1 MFYVYILESEI
12 DGDFYKGSTEDYVK
26 RLAEHNRGE
35 SQFTRSKMPWK
46 LIFVRKFNDKR
57 APTGA
62 VQLKNTTLEDS
73 GPGLIRDALG
83 RVARDIVKELAQ
95 ILK

>member
-57 APTGA
+57 AA
-62 VQLKNTTLEDS
+62 LIEEKRLKKCNKEYLRW
-73 GPGLIRDALG
+73 LILQP
-83 RVARDIVKELAQ
+83 VNV
-95 ILK
+95 LKQQ

>member
-46 LIFVRKFNDKR
+46 LIFVREFNDKR
-57 APTGA
+57 TALIEEKR
-62 VQLKNTTLEDS
+62 LKKCNKEYLHW
-73 GPGLIRDALG
+73 LILQP
-83 RVARDIVKELAQ
+83 VNV
-95 ILK
+95 LKQQ

>member
-46 LIFVRKFNDKR
+46 LIFVREFNDKR
-57 APTGA
+57 TALIEEKR
-62 VQLKNTTLEDS
+62 LKKCNKEYLRW
-73 GPGLIRDALG
+73 LILQP
-83 RVARDIVKELAQ
+83 VNV
-95 ILK
+95 LKQQ

>member
-46 LIFVRKFNDKR
+46 LIFVREFNDKR
-57 APTGA
+57 AA
-62 VQLKNTTLEDS
+62 LIEEKRLKKCNKEYLRW
-73 GPGLIRDALG
+73 LILQPVNAL
-83 RVARDIVKELAQ
+83 RQ
-95 ILK
+95 Q

>member
-1 MFYVYILESEI
+1 MFYVYILESGI

-46 LIFVRKFNDKR
+46 LIFVREFNDKR
-57 APTGA
+57 AA
-62 VQLKNTTLEDS
+62 LIEEKRLKKCNKEYLRW
-73 GPGLIRDALG
+73 LILQPVNVLR
-83 RVARDIVKELAQ
+83 Q
-95 ILK
+95 Q